1 MLDTLIT
8 NKTRIKLLLRFFLN
22 SHSQSYLRNLEN
34 EFDVS
39 TNAIRLELNR
49 FEEAG
54 LLLSKTKGNRKIF
67 QANTRHPLF
76 PEIHNILLKYIG
88 FDQVVDRVVKKLGGV
103 RRAYIIGELARG
115 NDAHVIELMLIG
127 KGIDHNYLVR
137 LADKTSVII
146 KRRIDYSIH
155 TQEDE
160 PECLRDHPEAFLIWK
175 AS

>member
-54 LLLSKTKGNRKIF
+54 LLLSATKGNRKMF
-67 QANTRHPLF
+67 YANTEHPLF
-76 PEIHNILLKYIG
+76 PDIHNILLKYIG
-88 FDQVVDRVVKKLGGV
+88 FDQIIERVVRKLGGV
-103 RRAYIIGELARG
+103 KKAYITGELAKG
-115 NDAHVIELMLIG
+115 NDAKTIELLLIG
-127 KGIDHNYLVR
+127 TDMNEEYLTR
-137 LADKTSVII
+137 LADKTSDLI
-146 KRRIDYSIH
+146 KRKIRYTITDDSKE
-155 TQEDE
+155 QEF
-160 PECLRDHPEAFLIWK
+160 LAKHPEAFLIWE
-175 AS
+175 SI